1 MTDHTTFHTLVIG
14 SGSGGLTVAVGLSKL
29 GKQVALVEANAVG
42 GDCTNVG
49 CVPSKTLIHLVTYPG
64 GRSPAEILAHVQE
77 KRNHLRD
84 EETAWVKGMK
94 NLTFFE
100 GRATFLDADRLE
112 VTLATGETRE
122 LSARNIVVA
131 TGSSPRRITIE
142 GLPEARTL
150 TNESLFELSAKPEH
164 LVIVGGGVVGSEMA
178 FAFRKLGSRVTL
190 INRSDRVLSASEPK
204 VSDVIAEAMREAGI
218 DLYLGAQPTD
228 YDELTHTLWVGQNAQ
243 RKALTSVDKVLLAV
257 GRVPNTAGLGLES
270 AGVSFDKYG
279 IPTDS
284 YGATD
289 VKGIYA
295 IGDVNPTSH
304 YTHSANAQGR
314 RVVQRLAF
322 PFLPTWKPEPPY
334 PSATFT
340 APEVA
345 EIGPILAEL
354 EKRYHPALLKTLTID
369 LTKTDK
375 GYTEDLE
382 RGFVQIHAVRL
393 TGRILG
399 ATIVAPKA
407 SEMISLLT
415 AAVYDGLSLYKLSG
429 LVIPYPVL
437 SEGIK
442 KAADA
447 FVFETLPKLPR
458 ELGAY
463 LRYRWAGP
471 KQTNTSHA
479 PRQEALPAD

>member
-1 MTDHTTFHTLVIG
+1 M
-14 SGSGGLTVAVGLSKL
+14 
-29 GKQVALVEANAVG
+29 
-42 GDCTNVG
+42 
-49 CVPSKTLIHLVTYPG
+49 
-64 GRSPAEILAHVQE
+64 
-77 KRNHLRD
+77 
-84 EETAWVKGMK
+84 
-94 NLTFFE
+94 
-100 GRATFLDADRLE
+100 
-112 VTLATGETRE
+112 
-122 LSARNIVVA
+122 
-131 TGSSPRRITIE
+131 
-142 GLPEARTL
+142 
-150 TNESLFELSAKPEH
+150 
-164 LVIVGGGVVGSEMA
+164 
-178 FAFRKLGSRVTL
+178 
-190 INRSDRVLSASEPK
+190 
-204 VSDVIAEAMREAGI
+204 
-218 DLYLGAQPTD
+218 
-228 YDELTHTLWVGQNAQ
+228 
-243 RKALTSVDKVLLAV
+243 AV
-257 GRVPNTAGLGLES
+257 GRVPNTAGLGLEA
-270 AGVSFDKYG
+270 AGVSFGKKG
-279 IPTDS
+279 IPTDP

-345 EIGPILAEL
+345 EIGPTLAEL
-354 EKRYHPALLKTLTID
+354 KKRYHPALIKTLTID
-369 LTKTDK
+369 LTQTDK
-375 GYTEDLE
+375 GYTEDLR

-463 LRYRWAGP
+463 VRYRWAKP
-471 KQTNTSHA
+471 EQTNTSHV